1 MKIRSLETFKIT
13 LPFRFSFGHSLA
25 SRSESQ
31 NLLVKITLNNGI
43 TGWGEGVPRDYVTG
57 ETIDTAEENVLLR
70 YSPEIIGLNLENPFD
85 VIKNLKAAFE
95 KLGLRKSANGASW
108 CPVELAILDATSQ
121 LVGKPLRA
129 VLGEQK
135 QSKIRYGGVVPFG
148 KKKALNAVL
157 WFYKLYGFQTVKI
170 KVGAENIEDDV
181 EKLRIARSIM
191 GDNCILRVDANCA
204 WTVEQTM
211 RASELFKPF
220 NVSSFEQPLPAD
232 DWDGLQKLS
241 KEISEDILVDE
252 SLCTLEQA
260 EDLAKNKICNAF
272 NIRISKAGGL
282 LAAREMVEIAKNHGL
297 RIHMGAQVGESAILS
312 AAARHF
318 ASTYEPFENYE
329 GSANGFLL
337 KKDICKENLTAGLGG
352 QGSFSYA
359 GKNFGLGIKVQ
370 DNFVLSFVDAI
381 NSNNSEDQRVNR
393 VDTQNNPLS
402 HTR

>member
-31 NLLVKITLNNGI
+31 NLLVKITLDNGI

-57 ETIDTAEENVLLR
+57 ETIDNAEENVLLR
-70 YSPEIIGLNLENPFD
+70 YSPEIIGLRLDNPFEL
-85 VIKNLKAAFE
+85 IKNLKSAFE
-95 KLGLRKSANGASW
+95 RLGLRKTANGASW
-108 CPVELAILDATSQ
+108 CAVELAIMDAASK
-121 LVGKPLRA
+121 LVSKPVYAL
-129 VLGEQK
+129 LGEQK
-135 QSKIRYGGVVPFG
+135 QKSIRYGGVVPFG

-170 KVGAENIEDDV
+170 KVGAEDLQEDV
-181 EKLRIARSIM
+181 EKLRIARSVM
-191 GDNCILRVDANCA
+191 GDKCILRVDANCA

-220 NVSSFEQPLPAD
+220 NISSIEQPLPAD

-260 EDLAKNKICNAF
+260 EQLAKDKICNAF

-282 LAAREMVEIAKNHGL
+282 LAAQEMVEIAKANGL
-297 RIHMGAQVGESAILS
+297 RIHLGAQVGESAILS

-318 ASTYEPFENYE
+318 ASTYDPFENYE

-359 GKNFGLGIKVQ
+359 RKNFGLGINVQ
-370 DNFVLSFVDAI
+370 DNFVLSFVDTN
-381 NSNNSEDQRVNR
+381 NSNNSEEQRVNR
-393 VDTQNNPLS
+393 VDHKSNPLS